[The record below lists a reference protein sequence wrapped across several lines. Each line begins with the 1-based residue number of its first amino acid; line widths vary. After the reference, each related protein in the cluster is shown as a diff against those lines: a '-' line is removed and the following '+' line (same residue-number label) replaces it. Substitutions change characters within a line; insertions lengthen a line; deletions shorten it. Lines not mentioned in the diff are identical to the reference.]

1 MNIPILGEIE
11 KLINEHGSAVILK
24 ERIALVNDKYSALEK
39 ELSASKTKV
48 SELEAENKSLAL
60 DNEKLRQ
67 EIQRRD
73 NIIQD
78 NKSHTSLL
86 DENKIKLLI
95 FLSQQYDR
103 ITIEAIVQSLNMN
116 IQIATFHLEELEKS
130 KMVHGLYYSG
140 DPCDWILIQ
149 GGRRYLI
156 ENNLIS

>member
-95 FLSQQYDR
+95 FLFNR
-103 ITIEAIVQSLNMN
+103 LT
-116 IQIATFHLEELEKS
+116 
-130 KMVHGLYYSG
+130 
-140 DPCDWILIQ
+140 
-149 GGRRYLI
+149 
-156 ENNLIS
+156 